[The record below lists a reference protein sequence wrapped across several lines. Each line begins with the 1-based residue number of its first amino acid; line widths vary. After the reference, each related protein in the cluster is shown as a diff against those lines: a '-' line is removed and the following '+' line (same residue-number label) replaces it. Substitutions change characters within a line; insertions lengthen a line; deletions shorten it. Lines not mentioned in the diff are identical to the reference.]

1 MMKTGYLTTI
11 NNVEFFMERSANS
24 NYIVI
29 AETFAGKS
37 RYSFKSENEVKEF
50 LRNVSKNGL

>member
-1 MMKTGYLTTI
+1 MKTGYLTTI

-29 AETFAGKS
+29 AETFTEKHH
-37 RYSFKSENEVKEF
+37 YSFKNEIEVKEF
-50 LRNVSKNGL
+50 LKDVAKNGL

>member
-11 NNVEFFMERSANS
+11 NNVDFFLEKSANN

-37 RYSFKSENEVKEF
+37 RYSFKSEREVKTF
-50 LRNVSKNGL
+50 LQDVAKNGL